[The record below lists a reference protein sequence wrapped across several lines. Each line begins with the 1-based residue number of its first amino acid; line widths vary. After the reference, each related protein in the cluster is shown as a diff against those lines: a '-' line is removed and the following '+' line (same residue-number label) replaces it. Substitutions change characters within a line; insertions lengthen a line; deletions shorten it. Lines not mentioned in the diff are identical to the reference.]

1 MNDIKSN
8 RELYLQY
15 TATAPRLLA
24 HVSRLLLG
32 CRNAGISVPKGI
44 RNIFEFTWEELITDP
59 MVPTPSDILG
69 LEISIGAPPVVLME
83 SAPVQAPI
91 QKKLPP
97 PALPL
102 PMLPASTGPAK
113 LTHSPTHGRRRQSSQ
128 DTLHRFQRQ
137 SIHLLTELLS
147 LKMKAMLESVSG
159 KLATAGSVKR
169 GSFFWARRVWP
180 GCVCPPYP
188 PQTGLQGRAVERWQ
202 PRVCFAS
209 QLLPETN
216 PRNHPSPSLSVPH
229 FVLPSLQ
236 LCQAQVERLTVSTV

>member
-15 TATAPRLLA
+15 TATAPKLLA
-24 HVSRLLLG
+24 HISRLLVG
-32 CRNAGISVPKGI
+32 CRNSGISVPKGI
-44 RNIFEFTWEELITDP
+44 RNIFEFTWEELVTDP

-83 SAPVQAPI
+83 SAPVQTPV

-102 PMLPASTGPAK
+102 PMLPASTGLAK
-113 LTHSPTHGRRRQSSQ
+113 FTHAPTHGRRRQSSQ
-128 DTLHRFQRQ
+128 EILHRFQRQ

-159 KLATAGSVKR
+159 KLAKAGSVKR
-169 GSFFWARRVWP
+169 GSFFWAQRVWP
-180 GCVCPPYP
+180 GQLCVS
-188 PQTGLQGRAVERWQ
+188 TI
-202 PRVCFAS
+202 
-209 QLLPETN
+209 
-216 PRNHPSPSLSVPH
+216 PSPDRSTRTCCGEMAAKGL
-229 FVLPSLQ
+229 
-236 LCQAQVERLTVSTV
+236 LCHSTTS